1 MKLSDGLD
9 GDKLRVICGPTAAGK
24 SAIAMMLAER
34 FDAMILS
41 ADSRQVYRRF
51 DIGTAKPSLAERA
64 RVLHRGIDLAEPEER
79 YSAALWTELARGAL
93 AEARRSGRTPVVV
106 GGTGFYIRALTFPLF
121 KAEPLDPERRSA
133 LARLMG
139 EWETSELRRW
149 CAEIDSRVAQ
159 HGRTQL
165 LRALET
171 ALLTGVRISTMRD
184 LAPRKKAIP
193 ATYLVIDPAEG
204 LPERIAQRI
213 HGMLDSGW
221 LEEVR
226 KLDARVA
233 EDAVAW
239 NATGYA
245 VMREHTRSK
254 LSREEAIAR
263 VIVQTRQ
270 YAKRQRTWF
279 RHQLPEAHVTTLD
292 PRSKNAGA
300 EAIAWWK
307 AAA

>member
-1 MKLSDGLD
+1 MSDGLD
-9 GDKLRVICGPTAAGK
+9 GAKLRIICGPTAAGK

-34 FDAMILS
+34 FDAMIVS

-64 RVLHRGIDLAEPEER
+64 RILHRGIDLAEPEER
-79 YSAALWTELARGAL
+79 YSAALWTELARDAL
-93 AEARRSGRTPVVV
+93 AEAQQTGQTPVVV

-121 KAEPLDPERRSA
+121 EAEPLDPVRRSA

-139 EWETSELRRW
+139 EWKTGELRRW
-149 CAEIDSRVAQ
+149 CAEIDPRVA
-159 HGRTQL
+159 HSGRTQL

-171 ALLTGVRISTMRD
+171 AFLTGVRISTMRD
-184 LAPRKKAIP
+184 LAPRRKAIP

-204 LPERIAQRI
+204 LPARIVQRI
-213 HGMLDSGW
+213 HAMLDAGW

-226 KLDARVA
+226 DLDTRVA

-245 VMREHTRSK
+245 VMREHARSR
-254 LSREEAIAR
+254 LSLEEAIDR
-263 VIVQTRQ
+263 VIIQTRQ

-279 RHQLPEAHVTTLD
+279 RHQLPGKYVTTLD
-292 PRSKNAGA
+292 PRSANAGA